1 MFEPRLRLHGV
12 NLDFV
17 LPSYRTVSWRD
28 VFVRRLSGEKA
39 EKPEVL
45 QACRNID
52 FSVFQGERVAIVG
65 ANGAGKTSLCR
76 LIAGYYRPTSGR
88 IERFGRVRALFE
100 VATIVQPELT
110 GRENAELLTKLLY
123 PGEDVSM
130 ELREALEF
138 SELGRFLD
146 VPLRTYSKGMH
157 ARLGLS
163 LATMK
168 AADILIL
175 DEVFDGADQFFR
187 EKIAARTVRL
197 MEKSGAVIFISHSLQ
212 QIRQVCNRVI
222 VLEHGRITFDGA
234 IDPGLSYFSH
244 REAEA

>member
-1 MFEPRLRLHGV
+1 MFEPLLRLQDV
-12 NLDFV
+12 NLEFV
-17 LPSYRTVSWRD
+17 LSSYRTASWRD
-28 VFVRRLSGEKA
+28 VFVRKLSGEGR
-39 EKPEVL
+39 ERPEVL
-45 QACRNID
+45 HACRDVN
-52 FSVFQGERVAIVG
+52 FSVLKGERVAVVG

-76 LIAGYYRPTSGR
+76 LIAGFYRPTRGR

-100 VATIVQPELT
+100 AATVVQPELT
-110 GRENAELLTKLLY
+110 GRENAELLAKLLY
-123 PGEDVSM
+123 PLEDVSA

-168 AADILIL
+168 SADILVL

-197 MEKSGAVIFISHSLQ
+197 METSGAVIFIHSAQ

-222 VLEHGRITFDGA
+222 VLDQGRVTFDGPV
-234 IDPGLSYFSH
+234 DRGLTYFSH
-244 REAEA
+244 RMVEA

>member
-1 MFEPRLRLHGV
+1 
-12 NLDFV
+12 
-17 LPSYRTVSWRD
+17 
-28 VFVRRLSGEKA
+28 
-39 EKPEVL
+39 
-45 QACRNID
+45 
-52 FSVFQGERVAIVG
+52 VAIVG

-76 LIAGYYRPTSGR
+76 LIAGFYKPTSGL
-88 IERFGRVRALFE
+88 IERFGHVRALFE
-100 VATIVQPELT
+100 VATVVQPELT
-110 GRENAELLTKLLY
+110 GRENAELLAKLLY
-123 PGEDVSM
+123 PLEDVSF
-130 ELREALEF
+130 ELSEALEF

-168 AADILIL
+168 SAEILIL

-197 MEKSGAVIFISHSLQ
+197 MEKSGAVIFISHSAQ

-222 VLEHGRITFDGA
+222 VLEHGCIAFDGA
-234 IDPGLSYFSH
+234 VEAGLAYFSH
-244 REAEA
+244 RRSVSANAVGVEA